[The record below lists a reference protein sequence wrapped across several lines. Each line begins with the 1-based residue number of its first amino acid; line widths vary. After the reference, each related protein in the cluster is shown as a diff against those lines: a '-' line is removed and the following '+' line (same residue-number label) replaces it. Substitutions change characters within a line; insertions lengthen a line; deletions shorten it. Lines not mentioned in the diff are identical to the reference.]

1 LLRVHNSDALF
12 AKVGRPRYVTARF
25 GRPDPAVT
33 DIFRE
38 VDEELRRESFEKLWR
53 KYGAYAI
60 ALAVVIVLAVGA
72 YVGWQRYTEHR
83 QAERARQYV
92 AAVSA
97 NGPEA
102 VASLQ
107 GLATGSDGYAA
118 LALLHEAAAKAKAG
132 DTAGAV
138 ATYEKLAADSSVD
151 QPFRDL
157 AVILLALATADTAS
171 PADLTTRLAPLTD
184 AANPWH
190 YSALEIT
197 ALLARR
203 AGDTARAQQIYSGLA
218 DDLNAPQALRARAAE
233 MLAALRG

>member
-1 LLRVHNSDALF
+1 MLR
-12 AKVGRPRYVTARF
+12 PRF
-25 GRPDPAVT
+25 GRPDFAVT

-72 YVGWQRYTEHR
+72 IVGWQRYSEHR

-92 AAVSA
+92 AAVSSS
-97 NGPEA
+97 GPEA
-102 VASLQ
+102 VAALQ
-107 GLATGSDGYAA
+107 SLATGSDGYAA
-118 LALLHEAAAKAKAG
+118 LALLHEAATKAKAG

-138 ATYEKLAADSSVD
+138 ATYEKLAADGSVD

-171 PADLTTRLAPLTD
+171 PADLTARLAPLTD
-184 AANPWH
+184 ASNPWH

>member
-1 LLRVHNSDALF
+1 
-12 AKVGRPRYVTARF
+12 
-25 GRPDPAVT
+25 VT

-60 ALAVVIVLAVGA
+60 ALGVVVVLAVGGF
-72 YVGWQRYTEHR
+72 VGWQRYSEHR

-92 AAVSA
+92 AAMTA
-97 NGPEA
+97 AGGPEA
-102 VASLQ
+102 ATALQSL
-107 GLATGSDGYAA
+107 AAGSDGYAA
-118 LALLHEAAAKAKAG
+118 LALLQDAATKAKAG
-132 DTAGAV
+132 DTNGAI

-151 QPFRDL
+151 RPFRDL

-171 PADLTTRLAPLTD
+171 PADLTARLAPLTD

-203 AGDTARAQQIYSGLA
+203 AGDTARAQQIYSALA